1 MLRNYLRMG
10 YRSIIP
16 LLYSKTNYKLFLKRS
31 FTDLDERIR
40 MLMCAT
46 DVMPSIVQ
54 PIRIKA
60 PFGRSMLV
68 IAPHQ
73 DDEVIGCGGAML
85 LQLASGG
92 KVHVVF
98 IMDGGGEH
106 REDGLSREESV
117 MIREDEACKVADEMG
132 ITKPRCLRHAEINNT
147 NLGIVVDQIREEILK
162 TKSDAVFVNFF
173 LDYNYDHR
181 MTNFALAEALSELTN
196 KPRIY
201 GYEVWGLCIPNVILV
216 VDSVMEKK
224 QKLLSYYVSQL
235 SGTNY
240 LNAVTGL
247 NMYHSRLFGAGT
259 CKYAERFFEIPGED
273 YINVVNKIRQGKVGQ
288 KVA

>member
-1 MLRNYLRMG
+1 VLRNYLRKG

-31 FTDLDERIR
+31 FTDLDERIQ
-40 MLMCAT
+40 MVMCTT

-73 DDEVIGCGGAML
+73 DDEIIGCGGAML
-85 LQLASGG
+85 LQLASGRE
-92 KVHVVF
+92 VHVVF
-98 IMDGGGEH
+98 VMDGGGEY

-117 MIREDEACKVADEMG
+117 MIREREACKVAEEIG
-132 ITKPRCLRHAEINNT
+132 ISKPRFLRHAEINTT
-147 NLGIVVDQIREEILK
+147 NLGIIADEIKEEILR
-162 TKSDAVFVNFF
+162 TKSDVVFVNFF
-173 LDYNYDHR
+173 LDYNDDHR
-181 MTNFALAEALSELTN
+181 MTNYALAEALGGIRD

-201 GYEVWGLCIPNVILV
+201 GYEVWGLCVPNVILV

-235 SGTNY
+235 SGTDY

-247 NMYHSRLFGAGT
+247 NMYHSRLLGAGT
-259 CKYAERFFEIPGED
+259 CKYAERFFEVPGND
-273 YINVVNKIRQGKVGQ
+273 YIELMGRLRSKNISKIKE
-288 KVA
+288 